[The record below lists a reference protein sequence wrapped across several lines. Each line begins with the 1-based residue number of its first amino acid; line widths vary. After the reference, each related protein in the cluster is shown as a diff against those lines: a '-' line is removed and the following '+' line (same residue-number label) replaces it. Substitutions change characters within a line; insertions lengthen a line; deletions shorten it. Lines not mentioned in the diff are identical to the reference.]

1 MKQTHQ
7 NTSSY
12 VRTFNTKHITSHFLR
27 FLQEKEIE
35 FINDEEEDVL
45 IDNIP

>member
-1 MKQTHQ
+1 MSELLIQ
-7 NTSSY
+7 NISLF
-12 VRTFNTKHITSHFLR
+12 VFFFR

>member
-1 MKQTHQ
+1 MSELLIQ
-7 NTSSY
+7 NISLLIFY
-12 VRTFNTKHITSHFLR
+12 V

-35 FINDEEEDVL
+35 FINEEEDDVL